1 MTGNEASPIVPSS
14 GERIVVTDKGISQI
28 VASNWKRVK
37 FVEAKPLDM
46 ALVTELLDECAAV
59 NQWANFG
66 PLYSRLV
73 EEYAAHMSLGPDLA
87 LTPCANAGIALE
99 MVARTLA
106 ADAGKPQLRWIG
118 SAFSFKNLGRGY
130 FTDMQILD
138 CDDQGLLDLAALE
151 AVPSDD
157 YDGFIVTN
165 PFGMA
170 SDFDRFIRFAEATGK
185 KLVIDNAAGLDRS
198 IPPWPWQVF
207 SLHHTKPYGFGE
219 GGLVLSPA
227 TAKDFL
233 RLLINYDRIPD
244 APAYWLNNGKISDVA
259 CAFLIA
265 RLRTSGTWEQSYLE
279 QRERINALFVV
290 AGAVSLLPV
299 EGAPP
304 SNSLPVLFGQEIDED
319 KLGQAVLNVDIARQY
334 PPLAPLPRVSGIY
347 RQLINYPVHP
357 DLNGLSD
364 TQISQ
369 DIEMLLGSR
378 TGNEKF

>member
-1 MTGNEASPIVPSS
+1 MS
-14 GERIVVTDKGISQI
+14 GKDALPHM
-28 VASNWKRVK
+28 ASNWKRVK
-37 FVEAKPLDM
+37 FVEAKSLDM

-66 PLYSRLV
+66 PLYRRLT
-73 EEYAAHMSLGPDLA
+73 EEYADHMSLGPDLA

-106 ADAGKPQLRWIG
+106 AKASRPQLRWIG

-130 FTDMQILD
+130 FTDMHILD

-151 AVPSDD
+151 AVPSDA
-157 YDGFIVTN
+157 YDGVIVTN

-170 SDFDRFIRFAEATGK
+170 RDFDRFIRFAEATGK
-185 KLVIDNAAGLDRS
+185 KLVIDNAAGMDRS

-219 GGLVLSPA
+219 GGLVLSP
-227 TAKDFL
+227 TAAQEFL

-265 RLRTSGTWEQSYLE
+265 RLRTAGTWEQGYLE
-279 QRERINALFVV
+279 QRERINALFMA
-290 AGAVSLLPV
+290 AGAAPLLPV

-304 SNSLPVLFGQEIDED
+304 GNSLPMLLGGAIDED
-319 KLGQAVLNVDIARQY
+319 RLGQAVLNVDIARQY
-334 PPLAPLPRVSGIY
+334 APLAPLPRAGGIY
-347 RQLINYPVHP
+347 RQVINYPVHP
-357 DLNGLSD
+357 DLKALSD
-364 TQISQ
+364 PHISQ
-369 DIEMLLGSR
+369 DIETLLKSR
-378 TGNEKF
+378 SQT